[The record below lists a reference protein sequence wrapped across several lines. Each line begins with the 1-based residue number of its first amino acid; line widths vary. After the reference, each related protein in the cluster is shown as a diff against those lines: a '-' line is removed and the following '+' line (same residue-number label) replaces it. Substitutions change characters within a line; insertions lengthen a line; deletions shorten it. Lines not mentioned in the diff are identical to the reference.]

1 MSYTSLKRPE
11 RVVLRAEARLCGL
24 SGGVWGR
31 VRAERAG
38 GMMWLCNESAIGRVR
53 AERAGGGLK
62 WGVLKLGL
70 GPQASGVGRVGC
82 EG

>member
-1 MSYTSLKRPE
+1 MSYNSLKGPE

-24 SGGVWGR
+24 SAGVWGR
-31 VRAERAG
+31 VRAER
-38 GMMWLCNESAIGRVR
+38 ES
-53 AERAGGGLK
+53 GGLK

-70 GPQASGVGRVGC
+70 GPQASGVGGVGC